1 MHFDNFH
8 KEDRQLMKI
17 PFITPLLAIIAGI
30 ALTFFLRGDLHWVSL
45 LVLIIFTTIVSF
57 PAEALVI
64 SFFVWLA
71 ENDLCATKVQEG
83 QIKPLEKNKKFAG
96 KWFMSYK
103 KHKLSE
109 DNKIVPLAPD
119 EPEYRPNGWF
129 QRKLWSI
136 GIAWIGWFAPFQGI
150 RPGTLTIPK
159 VRKHPESD
167 KMPFADR
174 FVTKEES
181 IAALRI
187 VIDRW
192 IPIPDMDFGDGTTL
206 DMGIYSV
213 GEIIDPYP
221 FWYVHGPR
229 SFGVWETFSATSAAE
244 YTNTLTYQEAVQNK
258 GGFTKNVNDKL
269 ALSIKQEKDLATANA
284 ALDPKLVVEKSLEE
298 RIGLRLTKG
307 SCEMW
312 ESTADEEHKKEV
324 AEKAKQVAIEEAQKA
339 RKGALQAETDAEL
352 VVAGGDKELERLVR
366 LRQILG
372 DDYGEYLHREALS
385 KLTGLTTLVEKGAGS
400 APPVVL
406 SANQQ
411 SENKDGKKE
420 KEGK

>member
-1 MHFDNFH
+1 
-8 KEDRQLMKI
+8 MKTKL
-17 PFITPLLAIIAGI
+17 PFITPILMVLAAIMLTLFVFGYLHLVTLLA
-30 ALTFFLRGDLHWVSL
+30 
-45 LVLIIFTTIVSF
+45 LIIFTTIVSF
-57 PAEALVI
+57 PAEASVI

-71 ENDLCATKVQEG
+71 ENDLCATKIEEG

-109 DNKIVPLAPD
+109 DNKIVPLEPG
-119 EPEYRPNGWF
+119 EPEYQPNGWF
-129 QRKLWSI
+129 QGKLWKI

-150 RPGTLTIPK
+150 KPGTLKIPK

-174 FVTKEES
+174 FITKEES

-244 YTNTLTYQEAVQNK
+244 YTNTLTYQEAVQNVK
-258 GGFTKNVNDKL
+258 GFTKNVNDKL

-312 ESTADEEHKKEV
+312 ESTADEAHKKEV

-339 RKGALQAETDAEL
+339 RKGALQAETEAEL
-352 VVAGGDKELERLVR
+352 IVAGGDKELERLVR
-366 LRQILG
+366 ERQIL
-372 DDYGEYLHREALS
+372 DKDYPAWLHAQALG
-385 KLTGLTTLVEKGAGS
+385 KLTNLSVLVEQGAVSMGSNPNESGSKSEPKG
-400 APPVVL
+400 
-406 SANQQ
+406 
-411 SENKDGKKE
+411 DKK
-420 KEGK
+420 